1 MACTARQD
9 HCLLAKCAGD
19 LLTEKRERLFLAR
32 SMWNHVIF
40 CVRPHNRYLF
50 IYIISWQLYNT
61 LAGLYALVLATPH
74 AFTLR
79 SLAIVRH
86 AVHFLD
92 NDHI

>member
-1 MACTARQD
+1 MEPR
-9 HCLLAKCAGD
+9 D
-19 LLTEKRERLFLAR
+19 LLEVCDPTIDINLYTLFR
-32 SMWNHVIF
+32 S
-40 CVRPHNRYLF
+40 
-50 IYIISWQLYNT
+50 SYNT

-79 SLAIVRH
+79 SLAIVSH

>member
-1 MACTARQD
+1 MCDPTIDIYLYA
-9 HCLLAKCAGD
+9 
-19 LLTEKRERLFLAR
+19 LFR
-32 SMWNHVIF
+32 SSYK
-40 CVRPHNRYLF
+40 P
-50 IYIISWQLYNT
+50 NT

-79 SLAIVRH
+79 SLAIVSH